1 MEDKTKYYE
10 EMVRNRRE
18 LHKRPEEG
26 WTEFET
32 TYFVVSF
39 LRNLGLPVTVGKANI
54 NESEVLGRDPQLVKD
69 GMVRALKHG
78 VPQSFLDET
87 ADDGFP
93 RRHGLRARSRDGR

>member
-1 MEDKTKYYE
+1 MEDNTKYYE

-39 LRNLGLPVTVGKANI
+39 SRSWASTFRSARRTSTRRKCSAAILSSCATAWL
-54 NESEVLGRDPQLVKD
+54 
-69 GMVRALKHG
+69 AL
-78 VPQSFLDET
+78 
-87 ADDGFP
+87 
-93 RRHGLRARSRDGR
+93 